1 MVPLFVMT
9 PWGYVPLA
17 LSSHSPT
24 RFVGQALVRAPG
36 DSTRSPF
43 GGAGADGEKRRA
55 IVRWDGRWYSERS
68 QIPGSAFGVGLR
80 LLGRRGRRGRGR
92 LANEA
97 NFPIFRLG
105 RIWCGGIVV
114 GLVLPAD
121 SLAAFEFGEVGE
133 EGALG
138 FNDVTMEALEGF
150 GIGCEAGA
158 EIRAPFGFVGDAGGV
173 VDEVGGEEAV
183 AAKEP
188 IVSDEDIDE
197 DAFDDAGGLELAVVL
212 GGESG
217 EGGGVSTV
225 GGFVSGVDAGFEG
238 VQAGDSLALFGA
250 RTGQGKAI

>member
-1 MVPLFVMT
+1 MFAGTEGGIRNEAKSRVRRLG
-9 PWGYVPLA
+9 WGY
-17 LSSHSPT
+17 
-24 RFVGQALVRAPG
+24 GCW
-36 DSTRSPF
+36 
-43 GGAGADGEKRRA
+43 GGGG
-55 IVRWDGRWYSERS
+55 G
-68 QIPGSAFGVGLR
+68 GV
-80 LLGRRGRRGRGR
+80 RGR
-92 LANEA
+92 LRNEA

-105 RIWCGGIVV
+105 RICCGGIVV

-197 DAFDDAGGLELAVVL
+197 DAFDDAEGLELAVVL

-217 EGGGVSTV
+217 EGGGVFTA

-238 VQAGDSLALFGA
+238 VHAGDSLALFGA
-250 RTGQGKAI
+250 RTGRELRVSAISLNLFLGWHRASDSYDGSRRARGLSGCGTGSH